1 MRQRGRARVILLAT
15 HGMSN
20 KGIVMEMGG
29 KAYPWVAGEVGWLS
43 CVLPDSKRIFLA
55 EDAHEIDG
63 HNWEAGL
70 FAR

>member
-1 MRQRGRARVILLAT
+1 
-15 HGMSN
+15 
-20 KGIVMEMGG
+20 MEMGG

-63 HNWEAGL
+63 HNWEARL